1 MSEERLGF
9 ILQLDTV
16 GLPVMTD
23 GRQQITPDMRFICDG
38 MITKWIIG
46 AEWSSDGDYNPE
58 LQLWRSNETGVYHKI
73 SGTHLSAISQS
84 QMQVYE
90 YEQVYEYANFPP
102 IPVKAGDVL
111 GVFIPPD
118 GQSKLRLRAEGEAGP
133 VNYYIPTG
141 GATESPYNSVNILD
155 AQLVSSATYHPLVTV
170 EMIRSK

>member
-1 MSEERLGF
+1 MSEERLRF

-23 GRQQITPDMRFICDG
+23 GRQQITPDMRFTCDG

-46 AEWSSDGDYNPE
+46 ADWDGYSDYSPE

-73 SGTHLSAISQS
+73 SGTHLSAYSQS

-118 GQSKLRLRAEGEAGP
+118 GQSKLRLRAEGETDP

-141 GATESPYNSVNILD
+141 SATESPYNSVNILD

>member
-1 MSEERLGF
+1 MSEERLRF

-23 GRQQITPDMRFICDG
+23 GRQQIMPDMRFTCDG

-73 SGTHLSAISQS
+73 SGTRFSAYSQS

-90 YEQVYEYANFPP
+90 YVNFHP

-118 GQSKLRLRAEGEAGP
+118 GQSKLRHRAEGEAGP

-155 AQLVSSATYHPLVTV
+155 AQLVSSATYRPLVTV